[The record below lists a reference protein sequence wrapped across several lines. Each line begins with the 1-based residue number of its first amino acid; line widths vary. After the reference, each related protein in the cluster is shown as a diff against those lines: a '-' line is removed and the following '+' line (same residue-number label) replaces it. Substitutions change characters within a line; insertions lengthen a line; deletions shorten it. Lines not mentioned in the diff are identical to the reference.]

1 MQANLA
7 LSCVFAFGCLG
18 GDIDL
23 EGVPPLPDTD
33 GEELADVSTVDVL
46 QADGTA
52 VAFFLS
58 RLPRAETIEVRVK
71 DSERDGVVLFFTE
84 AVGDPP
90 VGDYLYDAPSNS
102 VRFLEYVPPP
112 ASLVIARYT
121 PLNPPPSR

>member
-1 MQANLA
+1 MHANLA
-7 LSCVFAFGCLG
+7 LSCVFAFGCVG

-33 GEELADVSTVDVL
+33 GDELAEVSTVDVL

-71 DSERDGVVLFFTE
+71 DSERGVVLFFTE

-90 VGDYLYDAPSNS
+90 VGDYAYDPSSNS
-102 VRFLEYVPPP
+102 VRFLGYVPPP
-112 ASLVIARYT
+112 QSDVIVSYT
-121 PLNPPPSR
+121 PQTTPSR